1 MMQVIAKGG
10 AANASVSYH
19 DSKRFGFGGDHLLN
33 GMGRLGLWFQIARL
47 QSDRNGSVWAIPTEK
62 EARAAAMRLCKQTQ
76 KGCFVTTCR
85 AGIDSKEQAY
95 AV

>member
-1 MMQVIAKGG
+1 
-10 AANASVSYH
+10 
-19 DSKRFGFGGDHLLN
+19 
-33 GMGRLGLWFQIARL
+33 MGRLGLWFQIARL